1 MRKVLKF
8 NTLLVA
14 GITSILL
21 VGFQNCS
28 KYQYAA
34 VDVAGGSNNGLNTDT
49 LPDNSSNDVNQTGGP
64 SGSPP
69 VIGSGG
75 STPVDGSGTGS
86 GTTNPPVIGSG
97 GSTTPSGDGTKPPV
111 IGGGGSTTPSGDGTK
126 PPVIGGGGSSPPVI
140 KPPAASEEKE
150 CIDYAMGKKGNDDD
164 DDSDDNDA
172 KEKDDDSNENRSS
185 GVKVSCSKGDK
196 EKKEEKP
203 VGVKCYINVD
213 EDDDDEDLKSYCNKK
228 YTSSKSSSKNRGVAE
243 LIISHRRGKLIITQD
258 DIQHIKLI
266 EDFRGKLVLC
276 GVSVDKISNT
286 RGKIVLVDSK
296 VGQMLDHRGSIKIIG
311 SSVSSNVSNSKTQ
324 INVDRTR

>member
-1 MRKVLKF
+1 MRKLLKF

-34 VDVAGGSNNGLNTDT
+34 VDVADGSNSGLNTDT
-49 LPDNSSNDVNQTGGP
+49 LPDNSSNDVNQV
-64 SGSPP
+64 GSPAGGSLP
-69 VIGSGG
+69 VIGGGG
-75 STPVDGSGTGS
+75 STPVDGSGS
-86 GTTNPPVIGSG
+86 GTTTPPVIGSG
-97 GSTTPSGDGTKPPV
+97 GSTTQ
-111 IGGGGSTTPSGDGTK
+111 SGDGTK

-140 KPPAASEEKE
+140 KPPTTSEEKE
-150 CIDYAMGKKGNDDD
+150 CIDYAMGKKGND

-185 GVKVSCSKGDK
+185 GVKVSCSECDK
-196 EKKEEKP
+196 EEKEEKP
-203 VGVKCYINVD
+203 VGVKCYIDVD

-311 SSVSSNVSNSKTQ
+311 SSSSSNISYSKTQ
-324 INVDRTR
+324 INVDRTK